1 MWVEIN
7 LLRLAPARPDLIEGQ
22 VHLVDPRSANGCFWD
37 FAANLTSAAKGHIL
51 LVNVGHRC
59 EPTDHLFSRVAR
71 RCSRRMY
78 RCEDGHRR
86 SCRKFDR
93 RC

>member
-37 FAANLTSAAKGHIL
+37 VTSIAQRRANS
-51 LVNVGHRC
+51 LVS
-59 EPTDHLFSRVAR
+59 LVAR
-71 RCSRRMY
+71 PSANTA
-78 RCEDGHRR
+78 
-86 SCRKFDR
+86 
-93 RC
+93 